1 MYWSSNYWGM
11 TMFWWIFW
19 VLAVALFFVFVV
31 PRGRVRPPRDPATDE
46 LRRRYA
52 AGEIDE
58 AEYRRRLDVLQGP
71 PPATP
76 IHHDEPHAAV

>member
-1 MYWSSNYWGM
+1 M

-19 VLAVALFFVFVV
+19 VLAIAVFFVFVI
-31 PRGRVRPPRDPATDE
+31 PRGRVRAPRDPAIDE

-58 AEYRRRLDVLQGP
+58 TQYRSRLAVLQGGAP
-71 PPATP
+71 PPVP
-76 IHHDEPHAAV
+76 PHRDETHAAV